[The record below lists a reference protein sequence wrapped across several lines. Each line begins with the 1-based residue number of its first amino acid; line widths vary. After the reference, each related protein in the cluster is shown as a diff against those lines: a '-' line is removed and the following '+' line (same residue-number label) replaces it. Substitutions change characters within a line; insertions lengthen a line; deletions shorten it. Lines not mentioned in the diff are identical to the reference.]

1 MAAHDDD
8 DSLSGDGRV
17 DLSAFRRVGGGGGG
31 TGGLGLG
38 FDLDEM
44 IGSQSPGPAP
54 SSTRTTAT
62 KKKTKGGF
70 SCLGGGKD
78 GGEAWADSDSE
89 DSDDDKHSGAAA
101 QFKKPASGGN
111 AALFRSAYP
120 MNLILHDLEARKF
133 FKVYASKE
141 YSLENLLAWETLCDY
156 VAEPNPRKRV
166 ETFVTLSETF
176 FSVDSP
182 QHVNI
187 PHPTPEEL
195 QQIRQGLDDP
205 ARSEDTLERCDQIAA
220 YSKQTLELTN
230 LNDIYLRFTRSS
242 DFEDMLRATSLRPPA

>member
-17 DLSAFRRVGGGGGG
+17 DLSAFRRVGGAGPPSS
-31 TGGLGLG
+31 GLGLG

-44 IGSQSPGPAP
+44 IGSPAP
-54 SSTRTTAT
+54 PTPTARATNSS
-62 KKKTKGGF
+62 KKKPKSGF

-78 GGEAWADSDSE
+78 GGEAWADSDS
-89 DSDDDKHSGAAA
+89 DDDDRDEPVGA
-101 QFKKPASGGN
+101 KKPAPGAN

-120 MNLILHDLEARKF
+120 MTLILSDLEARKF
-133 FKVYASKE
+133 FKVFASKE

-156 VAEPNPRKRV
+156 VNEPNPRKRV

-176 FSVDSP
+176 FSNDSP

-187 PHPTPEEL
+187 PHPTSEEL

-205 ARSEDTLERCDQIAA
+205 ARTEDTLERCDQIAA
-220 YSKQTLELTN
+220 FSKQNLELTN
-230 LNDIYLRFTRSS
+230 LNDIYLRFTRST
-242 DFEDMLRATSLRPPA
+242 DFEDMLRSTSLKAPS